1 LNSSRPAADGAR
13 RQCVLFVGMMGAGKS
28 TVANLLAARLGW
40 PVVDTDGLV
49 ESRAGATV
57 AEVFDREGEAAF
69 RAAEAQ
75 AISELAQVDEPLV
88 VSVGGGAVLSEANR
102 SAMRAAGTVVWLRAR
117 PETLAAR
124 VGSGRA
130 RPLLHRSGV
139 TPQAALEQL
148 AVEREAYYRDAADLT
163 VDVDDLSAGQAA
175 DVVISALTS
184 ALALDRR
191 A

>member
-1 LNSSRPAADGAR
+1 LSSSRPAADGAR

-40 PVVDTDGLV
+40 PVVDTDGMV
-49 ESRAGATV
+49 ERRAGATV
-57 AEVFDREGEAAF
+57 AEVFDREGEPAF

-148 AVEREAYYRDAADLT
+148 AVEREVFYRDAADLT

-175 DVVISALTS
+175 DLVISALTS